1 MVERPGE
8 HLTADGAATAMLQ
21 TILDSTPVGVCITT
35 EDGIFEQVNPAYCRL
50 YGYTAEELIGRP
62 FTMIVPPEDTDQ
74 LAALHRAFVDD
85 GAEIRGEWPV
95 LLKDGTRKQILAD
108 ACRVVA
114 PDGRYRKVTFVLDI
128 TERKRLE
135 SELIRANEILADL
148 ARHDPLTNLANHR
161 HTHELLGAAVET
173 AHRHGRDL
181 SVAALDLDHFKR
193 INDRYGHR
201 IGDEVLVGF
210 AALMRAAVRAPDT
223 VGRMGGEEFLMILP
237 DTSVADAVGLL
248 DRIRHT
254 CEAEPVSSARI
265 VVSFS
270 AGLAGFAEGD
280 QAQSLVDRA
289 DDALYQAKEQGRG
302 RTVLG

>member
-1 MVERPGE
+1 MVEQPGQ
-8 HLTADGAATAMLQ
+8 HPAADSAALSMLH
-21 TILDSTPVGVCITT
+21 TILDATPVGVCITT
-35 EDGIFEQVNPAYCRL
+35 EDGIFEQVNPAYSRL

-62 FTMIVPPEDTDQ
+62 FTMIVPPEDRDR
-74 LAALHRAFVDD
+74 LAALHRSFIEEGV
-85 GAEIRGEWPV
+85 EIRGEWPV
-95 LLKDGTRKQILAD
+95 LLKDGTRKEILAD
-108 ACRVVA
+108 ACRVVG
-114 PDGRYRKVTFVLDI
+114 PDRQQRKVTFVLDI

-135 SELIRANEILADL
+135 AELIRANEVLADL

-161 HTHELLGAAVET
+161 HTYELLAAAVET
-173 AHRHGRDL
+173 ARRHGREL

-193 INDRYGHR
+193 VNDRYGHR

-210 AALMRAAVRAPDT
+210 SDLLRAAVRGPDT
-223 VGRMGGEEFLMILP
+223 VGRMGGEEFLMVLP

-248 DRIRHT
+248 DRIRRT
-254 CEAEPVSSARI
+254 CEAAPVSSARI

-270 AGLAGFAEGD
+270 AGLAGFVEGD
-280 QAQSLVDRA
+280 QPQSLVDRA